1 MGIASWFETFC
12 KNLRMEAGVV
22 STIQSRYKSITRR
35 INLDY
40 YNINSE
46 TSNTLYVGSY
56 GRGTDI
62 LVSDIDILVKLPYST
77 YVQYNSYFGNGQSA
91 LLQELKIVIQKTY
104 STSHVRGDGQVI
116 VVAFADGVTCEILP
130 AFLNDDQISYTFPDT
145 HNGGSWKITNPK
157 AEIIEIS
164 RANKEWNK
172 NLKRLCRMARAWKL
186 KWDVPVGGL
195 LIDTLAYNF
204 METWSYRDKSYL
216 FFDYMS
222 RDFFEYL
229 KDQRSDQEYWL
240 APGSNQR
247 AYKQG
252 NFTKE
257 AKQCYTLALQAI
269 ADETKYPNLAKST
282 WRKIYGTKF
291 PD

>member
-1 MGIASWFETFC
+1 MGVATWFDTFC
-12 KNLRMEAGVV
+12 KNLRMEDDIV
-22 STIQSRYKSITRR
+22 SKIKTRYKSITKR

-40 YNINSE
+40 YGINSE
-46 TSNTLYVGSY
+46 IANTLYVGSY

-77 YVQYNSYFGNGQSA
+77 YDQFDNYFGNGQSA
-91 LLQELKIVIQKTY
+91 LLQELKTVIQKTY
-104 STSHVRGDGQVI
+104 STSHVRGDGQV
-116 VVAFADGVTCEILP
+116 VVVKFSDGVVCEILP
-130 AFLNDDQISYTFPDT
+130 AFLNTDNISYTYPDT
-145 HNGGSWKITNPK
+145 HNGGSWKTTNPK
-157 AEIIEIS
+157 AEINEIN
-164 RANKEWNK
+164 RAHIAWNK

-186 KWDVPVGGL
+186 KWDVPIGGL
-195 LIDTLAYNF
+195 LLDTLAYNF

-216 FFDYMS
+216 FYDYMS

-247 AYKQG
+247 ANKQG

-269 ADETKYPNLAKST
+269 ADETKHSNLAKST
-282 WRKIYGTKF
+282 WRKIYGTTF